1 MADKIATRSAYG
13 EALSALGAQYPN
25 LVALDAD
32 LTGTTMSK
40 AFFTAY
46 PDRGFNMGI
55 AECNM
60 MGVAAGLATCGKLC
74 FASTF
79 AMFAAGRAF
88 EQVRN
93 SIAYPRLNV
102 KVVGSHGGLSVGEDG
117 ATHQCCE
124 DFATMRALPGMMVVN
139 PCDAHEM
146 TAAMAALCAYD
157 GPAYLR
163 LGRLPVE
170 NVTDTLPG
178 YHFALGKGV
187 TLREGT
193 DATVIATGL
202 MVQMALAAAATLA
215 GEGIDLRVV
224 DMHTIK
230 PLDEAL
236 VLAAARETGAI
247 VTTEEHS
254 VIGGLGSAVAEYLSG
269 VCPVPVVRHGVDDTF
284 GRSGKA
290 PLVLEAYGLS
300 PAGIIAKVRSALALK
315 QGTRLS

>member
-1 MADKIATRSAYG
+1 MGDKIATRNAYG
-13 EALSALGAQYPN
+13 DAIVALGTTHPE
-25 LVALDAD
+25 LVVLDAD
-32 LTGTTMSK
+32 LSGATMSK
-40 AFFTAY
+40 GFFKAY
-46 PDRGFNMGI
+46 PDRAFNMGI

-60 MGVAAGLATCGKLC
+60 MGVAAGLAAAGKAP

-117 ATHQCCE
+117 ATHQCDE
-124 DFATMRALPGMMVVN
+124 DFALMRTLPGMTVLC

-146 TAAMAALCAYD
+146 TAAVAALVDYD

-163 LGRLPVE
+163 LGRLAVE
-170 NVTDTLPG
+170 TVTAAVPG
-178 YHFALGKGV
+178 YKFELGKGV
-187 TLREGT
+187 TLRDGT
-193 DATVIATGL
+193 DVTIIATGL
-202 MVQMALAAAATLA
+202 MVQMALKAAEALQA
-215 GEGIDLRVV
+215 EGVSARVLDL
-224 DMHTIK
+224 HTIK

-236 VLAAARETGAI
+236 VLKAARETGAI

-269 VCPVPVVRHGVDDTF
+269 VCPTPVVRHGVNDLF

-290 PLVLEAYGLS
+290 PLVLEHYGLT
-300 PAGIIAKVRSALALK
+300 PEVIAVKAREALALK
-315 QGTRLS
+315 K